1 MKRGARPA
9 EMRPLRHGFEM
20 IDRFGGLDFN
30 RAHELVPA
38 VGRCQDEVGKNLHLP
53 DADRNRLVFPDV
65 RHDVMATLE
74 SNLQQSNHTVVLQ
87 LLADRA
93 NQYRA
98 HVTSTRE
105 KNWKDVE
112 KEPRIITRLPDIV

>member
-1 MKRGARPA
+1 MKGSARAA

-20 IDRFGGLDFN
+20 IHRLRRLDFN
-30 RAHELVPA
+30 RAHKLVPA
-38 VGRCQDEVGKNLHLP
+38 VGRCQDEIRKNLHLT

-65 RHDVMATLE
+65 RHDVVATLE

-105 KNWKDVE
+105 KNWKNLE
-112 KEPRIITRLPDIV
+112 KEPRIITFLGDIV

>member
-1 MKRGARPA
+1 MKGGPRPA

-20 IDRFGGLDFN
+20 VDRFGGLDFN
-30 RAHELVPA
+30 RQHELVPP
-38 VGRCQDEVGKNLHLP
+38 VRRCQDEVRKNLDLP
-53 DADRNRLVFPDV
+53 DADRNGLVFPDV
-65 RHDVMATLE
+65 RHDVMATFE

-105 KNWKDVE
+105 KNWKDLE